1 MGAMVAWLAVAAW
14 LLSVG
19 ATAYGVQ
26 FYYRTRLDAM
36 NAELGR
42 TRRRLQNTE
51 KHCRILQHRQS
62 ARVEPRHAFERMPS
76 APTRSGL

>member
-26 FYYRTRLDAM
+26 FYYRTRLDAI
-36 NAELGR
+36 EQ
-42 TRRRLQNTE
+42 RLEAGGVQGA
-51 KHCRILQHRQS
+51 L
-62 ARVEPRHAFERMPS
+62 
-76 APTRSGL
+76 